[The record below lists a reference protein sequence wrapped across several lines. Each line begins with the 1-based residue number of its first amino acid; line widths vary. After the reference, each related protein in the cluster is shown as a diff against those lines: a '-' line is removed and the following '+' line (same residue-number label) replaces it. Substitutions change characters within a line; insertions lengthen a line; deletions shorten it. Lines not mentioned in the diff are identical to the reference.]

1 MEKLM
6 VYGQLDIACTSIAN
20 KKYRFNLA
28 DLNFTF
34 SETFEPGWRTFDI
47 YICEISLNEC
57 IENSVEVEL
66 HIGLEYASIRIQN
79 RQFWVEGLEVKLGN
93 KVIYPS

>member
-1 MEKLM
+1 MENLM

-20 KKYRFNLA
+20 KKHQVNLT
-28 DLNFTF
+28 DLDFTF
-34 SETFEPGWRTFDI
+34 SETFEPGWMIFDI
-47 YICEISLNEC
+47 YICEISLDDC

-79 RQFWVEGLEVKLGN
+79 RQFWVKGLKVKLGN
-93 KVIYPS
+93 KIIYPS